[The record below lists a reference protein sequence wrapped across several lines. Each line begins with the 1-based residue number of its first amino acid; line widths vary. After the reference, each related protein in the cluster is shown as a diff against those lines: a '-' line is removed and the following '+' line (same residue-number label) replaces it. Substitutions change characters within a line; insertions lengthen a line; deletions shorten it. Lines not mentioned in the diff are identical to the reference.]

1 MTNHEISCLKQG
13 ERNERFW
20 TFAPSLVQ
28 DMLKRGDLQ
37 RQITPPLRPLLTSP
51 LELIVKISEKSQTI
65 IKWCKNM

>member
-20 TFAPSLVQ
+20 TFGPSLVQ
-28 DMLKRGDLQ
+28 YMLKRGDLQ
-37 RQITPPLRPLLTSP
+37 RQITPPRPLPTSP

>member
-20 TFAPSLVQ
+20 TFGPSLVQ

-37 RQITPPLRPLLTSP
+37 RQITPPLPPPPSP
-51 LELIVKISEKSQTI
+51 QVPWNSEGTHGEKQ
-65 IKWCKNM
+65 